1 MDRFG
6 YTSSASSPAPL
17 LHPSF
22 IASTNQKSTHIK
34 KMADDIFVE
43 RAWKATAISTIEDIE
58 TEESTGLGLILYP
71 EGEMKF
77 TTRLVTLAV
86 VACSMA
92 AAASPSSNNNKYSY
106 SKASFVPPA
115 APSITKTGWPSAANH
130 PSRVKQ
136 QIATGYGTALSG
148 RKKNTDSAGVKTA
161 AVPPVT
167 KNGKIQIKMLT
178 SVPNIGQAGD
188 ILFVSSAVF
197 QNQLQKQKKAR
208 LISAEE
214 VALIEAEKQK
224 EEEEATQKAIET
236 KKMMEEKML
245 ESLGEE
251 CSTDQDICGVALTM
265 KKKAGPEG
273 NLFGG
278 INPKMIMEELTK
290 TFPSGNWEGKQV
302 KLTDMKDSDGNDVK
316 KKDIKHTGEYTCV
329 VKLGSDVDVTFIL
342 SVVAEE

>member
-1 MDRFG
+1 
-6 YTSSASSPAPL
+6 
-17 LHPSF
+17 
-22 IASTNQKSTHIK
+22 
-34 KMADDIFVE
+34 
-43 RAWKATAISTIEDIE
+43 
-58 TEESTGLGLILYP
+58 
-71 EGEMKF
+71 MKF
-77 TTRLVTLAV
+77 TTRLVILAL
-86 VACSMA
+86 VACSTA
-92 AAASPSSNNNKYSY
+92 AAASPSSNNKY
-106 SKASFVPPA
+106 SKASFIPAA
-115 APSITKTGWPSAANH
+115 APSITKSSGWPSSAANH
-130 PSRVKQ
+130 PSRVQ
-136 QIATGYGTALSG
+136 QFIATGYGTAVFG
-148 RKKNTDSAGVKTA
+148 RKKNTDSGIKTA
-161 AVPPVT
+161 GVPPVT

-236 KKMMEEKML
+236 KKMMEEKMF
-245 ESLGEE
+245 ESLGEG

-278 INPKMIMEELTK
+278 INPKMIMEELAK
-290 TFPSGNWEGKQV
+290 TFPNGHWEGKQV

-316 KKDIKHTGEYTCV
+316 KKDIKQTGEYTCV
-329 VKLGSDVDVTFIL
+329 VKLGSDVDVSFIL
-342 SVVAEE
+342 SVLAEE